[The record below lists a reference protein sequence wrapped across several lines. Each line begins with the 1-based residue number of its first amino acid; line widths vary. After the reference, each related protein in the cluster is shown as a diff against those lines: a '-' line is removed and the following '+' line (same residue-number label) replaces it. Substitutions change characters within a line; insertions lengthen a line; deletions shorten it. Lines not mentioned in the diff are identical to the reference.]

1 MLIEHPGIADVACIG
16 IPNHEMGEEMRAL
29 VVAADG
35 WKPDGDAIVA
45 FCRERLSR
53 IKCPRS
59 VEFVDD
65 LGRSAMGKLNKRA
78 LRAPYW
84 RRDDG

>member
-1 MLIEHPGIADVACIG
+1 M
-16 IPNHEMGEEMRAL
+16 
-29 VVAADG
+29 AADG
-35 WKPDGDAIVA
+35 WEPDGDAILT

-65 LGRSAMGKLNKRA
+65 LGRSAMGKVNKRS

-84 RRDDG
+84 